1 MLTLWKS
8 CQSREP
14 IWSLRCFF
22 TGAERPLSLSSSFLS
37 FCPPIMQEEEAE
49 GSLVLTPGIL
59 ALFWWSSRHRCSG
72 RNAPRPGPQTEIKP
86 ETFLPSSHCALLD
99 RYMTLITSALLVFFQ
114 EFHLIMKAS
123 IPKFLLVLYLIQT
136 DDERLIKNVSQN
148 SPLFTE
154 KALSGSHITHFTSF
168 IFSPVSFRL

>member
-8 CQSREP
+8 CQSWEP

-59 ALFWWSSRHRCSG
+59 APFWWSSRHRCSG

-86 ETFLPSSHCALLD
+86 ETFLPSSHCADHSIGSVYDFNHLCLTCFLS
-99 RYMTLITSALLVFFQ
+99 RISSHHESFNTKVSSCAL
-114 EFHLIMKAS
+114 
-123 IPKFLLVLYLIQT
+123 P
-136 DDERLIKNVSQN
+136 DPD
-148 SPLFTE
+148 
-154 KALSGSHITHFTSF
+154 
-168 IFSPVSFRL
+168 